1 MAAEVHVPGS
11 REECLARDAADPL
24 RDVVARFHKP
34 PGIIYLD
41 GNSLGAMPRGVA
53 ARLGDVV
60 EREWGHD
67 LITSW
72 NKAGWFDLPV
82 TLGDRIGALIGAAPG
97 QTVVT
102 DTTSI
107 NIYKCLH
114 AALSLNPG
122 RTVIVSEAQSFPTDL
137 YMIEGVVATTGAQCL
152 LWNRREA
159 IESMLDDSVA
169 AVLLSEVDYRT
180 GALIDAEAVTRKV
193 HEAGALMIWDLCHS
207 AGVLDVALDRIG
219 ADFAVGCTYKYL
231 NGGPGA
237 PAFLYAAERHHEGAR
252 QPLTGWWGHARPF
265 AFERDFAP
273 ASGIRKFLCGTQPI
287 LSLAGVAAGLD
298 AMVGVAVS
306 DLRRKSQ
313 ALTGLFMAHV
323 DALLG
328 PAAEIATPRE
338 PDRRGSQVSLKF
350 GEGYAVM
357 QAMISKGVI
366 GDFRAPDIMRFGFS
380 PLYTTYTEVWDAAGI
395 LSECIESEPWRE
407 VRFTRRAAVT

>member
-1 MAAEVHVPGS
+1 VDLDGRLPGS
-11 REECLARDAADPL
+11 REECLGRDEEDPL
-24 RDVVARFHKP
+24 REVVARFHKP
-34 PGIIYLD
+34 RGVIYLD
-41 GNSLGAMPRGVA
+41 GNSLGAMPRGVGK
-53 ARLGDVV
+53 RIDDVV
-60 EREWGHD
+60 SREWGED

-72 NKAGWFDLPV
+72 NKAGWFDLPL
-82 TLGDRIGALIGAAPG
+82 TLGNRIGQLIGAAPG

-114 AALSLNPG
+114 AALSLKRG
-122 RTVIVSEAQSFPTDL
+122 RRVVVSEAQSFPTDL
-137 YMIEGVVATTGAQCL
+137 YMIEGVVETAAAERR
-152 LWNRREA
+152 LWDRREP
-159 IESMLDDSVA
+159 IETVLNENVA

-180 GALIDAEAVTRKV
+180 GALIDAQAITRKV

-207 AGVLDVALDRIG
+207 AGVLEVALDRIG

-237 PAFLYAAERHHEGAR
+237 PAFLYAAKRHHEGAC

-298 AMVGVAVS
+298 AMAGAAVPV
-306 DLRRKSQ
+306 LRRKSQ
-313 ALTGLFMAHV
+313 ALAGLFIERV
-323 DALLG
+323 DALLRDKVD
-328 PAAEIATPRE
+328 IVTPRE
-338 PDRRGSQVSLKF
+338 PARRGSQVSIRF
-350 GEGYAVM
+350 EQGYAVV
-357 QAMISKGVI
+357 QAMIAKGVI

-380 PLYTTYTEVWDAAGI
+380 PLYTTYTEVWDAAEV
-395 LSECIESEPWRE
+395 LRSCIESEPWRE
-407 VRFTRRAAVT
+407 ERFTRRAAVT

>member
-1 MAAEVHVPGS
+1 MAAEIHVPGS
-11 REECLARDAADPL
+11 REECLARDAAGPL

-34 PGIIYLD
+34 LGIIYLD
-41 GNSLGAMPRGVA
+41 GNSLGAMPRRVT
-53 ARLGDVV
+53 ARIGDVV

-114 AALSLNPG
+114 AALSLMPG

-137 YMIEGVVATTGAQCL
+137 YMIEGVAATAGAERR
-152 LWNRREA
+152 LWDRARP
-159 IESMLDDSVA
+159 IEDVLDDAVA
-169 AVLLSEVDYRT
+169 VVLLSEVDYRT
-180 GALIDAEAVTRKV
+180 GTLIDAEAVTRKV

-237 PAFLYAAERHHEGAR
+237 PAFLYAAERHHERAR

-298 AMVGVAVS
+298 AMAGIALP
-306 DLRRKSQ
+306 DLRHKSQ
-313 ALTGLFMAHV
+313 ALTGLFIERV
-323 DALLG
+323 DALLLDKVD
-328 PAAEIATPRE
+328 IVTPRE
-338 PDRRGSQVSLKF
+338 PARRGSQVSIRF
-350 GEGYAVM
+350 EQGYAVM
-357 QAMISKGVI
+357 QAMIAKGVI

-380 PLYTTYTEVWDAAGI
+380 PLYTTYTEVWDAADV
-395 LSECIESEPWRE
+395 LQECVESEPWRE
-407 VRFTRRAAVT
+407 ERFTRRAAVT